1 MADERTSIDR
11 SNETAAAPFA
21 SLGERALSPIST
33 DELERRWAAVRSA
46 MEDHS
51 IDVLVVQNNNDH
63 MGGYVRY
70 LCDLAAVNGGAVTV
84 VFPRDDAMT
93 LIMNGPFE
101 GDRRLPSQGDGFLRG
116 VGRVLTAPS
125 FASVSYSRYY
135 EAELAARALAPY
147 AKGSIGLVCTYQMSL
162 AMGQYLNRA
171 LDTVSWSEA
180 SELVDRVRAIKSTEE
195 QERLK
200 LTAALQ
206 DAAIGAA
213 FAAVEVGKRDSEIAA
228 VAQHAAHDLGAEQGI
243 FWCASAPPGAPA
255 MIGPRQLQG
264 RRMRDGD
271 VFALLVET
279 NGPGGLYA
287 EIGRTCVLGPA
298 PEALL
303 EEFEFTLLARRHCLG
318 LLKPGAEC
326 SEVWGEYNAF
336 LRAHGRPE
344 ERRLHCHSQG
354 CDMVERPLVRF
365 DETFTVARDM
375 NFSCH
380 PLYIKDGFLHW
391 VCDNY
396 LVGGD
401 EPERLHAFP
410 ERITEL

>member
-1 MADERTSIDR
+1 
-11 SNETAAAPFA
+11 
-21 SLGERALSPIST
+21 
-33 DELERRWAAVRSA
+33 

-206 DAAIGAA
+206 DAAIGLRLRPWRWGSATA
-213 FAAVEVGKRDSEIAA
+213 RLRRWLGPQPS
-228 VAQHAAHDLGAEQGI
+228 DLERGT
-243 FWCASAPPGAPA
+243 
-255 MIGPRQLQG
+255 
-264 RRMRDGD
+264 GD
-271 VFALLVET
+271 LLVCVRAT
-279 NGPGGLYA
+279 
-287 EIGRTCVLGPA
+287 GR
-298 PEALL
+298 
-303 EEFEFTLLARRHCLG
+303 AR
-318 LLKPGAEC
+318 P
-326 SEVWGEYNAF
+326 
-336 LRAHGRPE
+336 
-344 ERRLHCHSQG
+344 
-354 CDMVERPLVRF
+354 
-365 DETFTVARDM
+365 
-375 NFSCH
+375 
-380 PLYIKDGFLHW
+380 
-391 VCDNY
+391 
-396 LVGGD
+396 
-401 EPERLHAFP
+401 
-410 ERITEL
+410 